1 MCIRDRARKVL
12 SAAALTYVAG
22 AAASILQ
29 LLSCLLYTST
39 PKDFVFNKLSQG
51 ISVILEI
58 EMQGALKV
66 KERYPE
72 TVLIFVTPPTAE
84 ELEARLRG
92 RGTETEEVILSR
104 LSRASEEVTYIDVY
118 KRQVVCVIC

>member
-1 MCIRDRARKVL
+1 MDN
-12 SAAALTYVAG
+12 YYG
-22 AAASILQ
+22 
-29 LLSCLLYTST
+29 T
-39 PKDFVFNKLSQG
+39 PKDFVFDKLSQG
-51 ISVILEI
+51 ISVVLEI

-92 RGTETEEVILSR
+92 RGTETEDVIMSR
-104 LSRASEEVTYIDVY
+104 LARGT
-118 KRQVVCVIC
+118 KK